1 MVGSRAAASVLLTK
15 VGYYIKLFI
24 STDFLFA
31 SGACAM
37 DGSMEFPEGAT
48 LYLKC
53 AAVGRPVFFGG
64 TYILGRAL
72 RDCIGCSLATEL
84 NALV

>member
-1 MVGSRAAASVLLTK
+1 
-15 VGYYIKLFI
+15 
-24 STDFLFA
+24 
-31 SGACAM
+31 M

-84 NALV
+84 NALG